1 VQFDVSS
8 SHSQVE
14 FASGSAFPAELRSPV
29 CKYMTHLVS
38 HGVGAQLQ
46 LRRRGDKWGV
56 LEEVV
61 VTPAIASAPRHAVP
75 SPTSSDAVSPSSEAH
90 SSPGRLSSSPARC
103 TSRNQSGRESTMWE
117 GTECEL
123 VDKDDSPQ
131 QTQTQTQV
139 MLTFALI
146 CPWRQA
152 ESVLTASRAA
162 ALADRGA

>member
-1 VQFDVSS
+1 
-8 SHSQVE
+8 
-14 FASGSAFPAELRSPV
+14 
-29 CKYMTHLVS
+29 
-38 HGVGAQLQ
+38 
-46 LRRRGDKWGV
+46 
-56 LEEVV
+56 
-61 VTPAIASAPRHAVP
+61 
-75 SPTSSDAVSPSSEAH
+75 
-90 SSPGRLSSSPARC
+90 LSSSPARC